1 VLLYI
6 EIGEVRKVGG
16 VRRSLVR
23 GARL

>member
-1 VLLYI
+1 LYI
-6 EIGEVRKVGG
+6 EIGEVRKVSG